1 MDGRQQ
7 QEGIAPGS
15 GEQHKRGQQPRPQ
28 PGKGPQHGTLYRS
41 HDRTLPAAPLYLL
54 PGGRIGVATRG
65 LWLRTLWG
73 AAWLVVGM
81 GWLMRATARL
91 GGLGGHG
98 SPEPSESDSASIA
111 AGPPKR
117 KGARRLLH
125 RLERWWARRVVGFL
139 RIGLEIEG
147 LQHVDQKATY
157 VVVSLHEGFADALAL
172 LHLPLDLVF
181 VARDELFEWP
191 LLGGYL
197 RDSNQVIVST
207 PDSRRSYREMLRR
220 GREVAAAGESL
231 VVFAQGSIL
240 GIEVALQPGAL
251 RLARSLGLPVLPVVL
266 TGSHRVWEYPYAA
279 RLRYGCRMSM
289 RVLPPVIADAL
300 EAGELQG
307 RMKQLALDG
316 RMAPPRHFDPDRDG
330 YWDGYPYQI
339 DPAFPDLFER
349 VARHRGSVEP

>member
-1 MDGRQQ
+1 M
-7 QEGIAPGS
+7 
-15 GEQHKRGQQPRPQ
+15 
-28 PGKGPQHGTLYRS
+28 T
-41 HDRTLPAAPLYLL
+41 
-54 PGGRIGVATRG
+54 TRR
-65 LWLRTLWG
+65 LWLRSLWG
-73 AAWLVVGM
+73 AAWLLVGT

-91 GGLGGHG
+91 GGLGAHG
-98 SPEPSESDSASIA
+98 SLEPTEGDTASIA
-111 AGPPKR
+111 AGPPQRKGGEALPKR
-117 KGARRLLH
+117 KGARRLVH
-125 RLERWWARRVVGFL
+125 RLERWWARRVVRFL

-147 LQHVDQKATY
+147 LQHVDRKASY

-197 RDSNQVIVST
+197 RDSNQVIIST
-207 PDSRRSYREMLRR
+207 PDSRRGYREMLRR
-220 GREVAAAGESL
+220 GREVSAAGESL

-266 TGSHRVWEYPYAA
+266 TGSHRVWEYPYTA

-289 RVLPPVIADAL
+289 QVLPPVIAEDL
-300 EAGELQG
+300 EAGELQD
-307 RMKQLALDG
+307 RMKAQALDG
-316 RMAPPRHFDPDRDG
+316 RMAPPRRFDPDLDG

-349 VARHRGSVEP
+349 VARHRGAVEP